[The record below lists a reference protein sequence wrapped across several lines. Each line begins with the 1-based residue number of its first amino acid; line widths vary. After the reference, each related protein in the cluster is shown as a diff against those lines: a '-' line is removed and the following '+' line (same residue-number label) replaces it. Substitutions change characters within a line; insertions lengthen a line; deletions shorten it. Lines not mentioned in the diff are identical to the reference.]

1 MIPFAP
7 VQPVPRTLC
16 LALSDDRSLP
26 LQCRFKLDHS
36 GGHDWEIER
45 GVLTE
50 HRAEWLRDEQ
60 DTPSGV
66 LPVRVP
72 GAALGDAE
80 GLEVPGLAD
89 ESPRPLASAFPRVV
103 LGTWE
108 V

>member
-1 MIPFAP
+1 MIPFAH

-36 GGHDWEIER
+36 GGHDREIER
-45 GVLTE
+45 GVLTRD
-50 HRAEWLRDEQ
+50 RAEWLRDEQ

-72 GAALGDAE
+72 GAALGDAAAE
-80 GLEVPGLAD
+80 DVPGLGD
-89 ESPRPLASAFPRVV
+89 EAARPLASAFPRVIER
-103 LGTWE
+103 WRA
-108 V
+108 

>member
-1 MIPFAP
+1 MTVTR

-16 LALSDDRSLP
+16 LTLSDDRSLP

-45 GVLTE
+45 GLAAV
-50 HRAEWLRDEQ
+50 RAELEQ

-72 GAALGDAE
+72 GAALGDAVVWL
-80 GLEVPGLAD
+80 GPGDLD
-89 ESPRPLASAFPRVV
+89 EDGRPAESIVGRPVIARWV
-103 LGTWE
+103 G
-108 V
+108 